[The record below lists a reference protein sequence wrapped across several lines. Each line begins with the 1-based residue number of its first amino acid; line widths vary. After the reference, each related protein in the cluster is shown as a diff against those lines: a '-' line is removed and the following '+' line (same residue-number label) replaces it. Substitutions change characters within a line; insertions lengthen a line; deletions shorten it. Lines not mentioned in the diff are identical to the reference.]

1 MKTKQNEIKVFDDSN
16 INGIKEYD
24 DYVKNKKLFRQ
35 RIRNCSSMDELYGFL
50 IEIVKS
56 NTITVNSNFAY
67 KVSCKNKYNIPFE
80 DIAIVGDSIIGY
92 FYMQGSRIYKSIEKF
107 SYNVFLIKSNYSESF
122 SVTKQ

>member
-67 KVSCKNKYNIPFE
+67 KVSCKTNTTFHLKI
-80 DIAIVGDSIIGY
+80 
-92 FYMQGSRIYKSIEKF
+92 
-107 SYNVFLIKSNYSESF
+107 
-122 SVTKQ
+122 